1 VAVAAIGPVVGG
13 SSPAGRALVTGRT
26 ARLEAPGRSFHIDG
40 SSSKWIC
47 VGERACQ
54 PQATLALAAGR
65 RTRARHRLVYWTCGG
80 NRAMRQDGKGAAL
93 PIGEP
98 NRTRP
103 DCVVE
108 LAQP

>member
-1 VAVAAIGPVVGG
+1 
-13 SSPAGRALVTGRT
+13 
-26 ARLEAPGRSFHIDG
+26 
-40 SSSKWIC
+40 
-47 VGERACQ
+47 
-54 PQATLALAAGR
+54 
-65 RTRARHRLVYWTCGG
+65 
-80 NRAMRQDGKGAAL
+80 MRQDGKGAAL